1 MHTEDTIERKQTFKL
16 IHKSIVFFNN
26 TLEGR
31 SQVERDEL
39 VPTQGCCFSPTIT
52 AANSVCVCARKM
64 MVITLTLIGLIAM
77 GDRLN

>member
-1 MHTEDTIERKQTFKL
+1 L
-16 IHKSIVFFNN
+16 FFST

-39 VPTQGCCFSPTIT
+39 VVCHSRLPRFSLSIT
-52 AANSVCVCARKM
+52 NKVRVRKM
-64 MVITLTLIGLIAM
+64 MVITLTLIGLLIAM